1 MSAASSNG
9 YRSEVI
15 GSLLRPDYLKQAA
28 DRFQA
33 GQLGVAE
40 LTEAQDRAVR
50 EAISLQESCGID
62 VITDGE
68 MRRWFWFDPLTAS
81 LSGYDPQAPAP
92 AIFTSGQQGPQHEIP
107 RLPAITGRL
116 GPRENLPLRET
127 TYLRQQTSHPCKAT
141 LPSMSYASVLWVP
154 GLSDKVYPDR
164 DAYLQEA
171 LGLLRDVVR
180 QLVDSGA
187 RYVQLD
193 APRYTHLCSEEGLA
207 NFRRLNINTGTW
219 LGDMIALDNAV
230 MAGFSDVTFGL
241 HLCRGNHRSM
251 WSVEG
256 GYDPIADQL
265 FNTLNV
271 QRLLLEYDTPR
282 AGTFEPLRF
291 VPGDKTVVLGLI
303 TTKEPEIETAD
314 LLQRRVNEAARFVPL
329 ERLALSPQC
338 GFASTLP
345 GNLIDEGVQRAK
357 LETLG
362 QVSREIWS

>member
-154 GLSDKVYPDR
+154 GLSDKIYPDR

-171 LGLLRDVVR
+171 LGLVRDLVR
-180 QLVDSGA
+180 QLVDSGV

-207 NFRRLNINTGTW
+207 NFRRLNINTDTW
-219 LGDMIALDNAV
+219 LGDMIALDNAL

-256 GYDPIADQL
+256 GYDPIAEQL

-291 VPGDKTVVLGLI
+291 VPRNKTVVLGLI

-362 QVSREIWS
+362 RVSREIWS

>member
-33 GQLGVAE
+33 GQLGEAE
-40 LTEAQDRAVR
+40 LTDVQNRAVR
-50 EAISLQESCGID
+50 EAIKLQESCGID
-62 VITDGE
+62 VITDG
-68 MRRWFWFDPLTAS
+68 
-81 LSGYDPQAPAP
+81 
-92 AIFTSGQQGPQHEIP
+92 
-107 RLPAITGRL
+107 
-116 GPRENLPLRET
+116 
-127 TYLRQQTSHPCKAT
+127 
-141 LPSMSYASVLWVP
+141 
-154 GLSDKVYPDR
+154 

-171 LGLLRDVVR
+171 LGLVRDLVR
-180 QLVDSGA
+180 QLVASGV

-207 NFRRLNINTGTW
+207 NFHRLNINTDTW
-219 LGDMIALDNAV
+219 LGDMIALDNAL
-230 MAGFSDVTFGL
+230 MAGFPDVTFGL

-256 GYDPIADQL
+256 GYDPIAEQL

-291 VPGDKTVVLGLI
+291 VPPDKTVVL
-303 TTKEPEIETAD
+303 
-314 LLQRRVNEAARFVPL
+314 
-329 ERLALSPQC
+329 
-338 GFASTLP
+338 
-345 GNLIDEGVQRAK
+345 
-357 LETLG
+357 
-362 QVSREIWS
+362 